1 MNLASTEP
9 NPRERLRRLLLSE
22 AIVYSGIDQSIFDRV
37 GNPMPWIFYNWGIS
51 LTHEGASLAADC
63 LIDALAHFESVQ
75 VAGAG
80 ATALPLVSSIVSRG
94 LGRYSGLYVRAEP
107 EKWGTQ
113 RQVEGVAD
121 KGRPVVVVD
130 DSLCS
135 GNTLRSAFAVLEKEG
150 YRVEGALCLVN
161 FPWKGGAEWARA
173 LGYRVETLFDIWTDL
188 EMSENRRIPACS
200 SVDATFDPAHRVPE
214 GLSPADAARWIS
226 THILEYGLIPTPP
239 KRLDRGYEAS
249 GGVMV
254 SFRDRV
260 SDYRVARDGFYHLDS
275 TQANLGRDV
284 VLATA
289 KTLLSSKGA
298 VAQYGLNRLK
308 LGVTLFGEQVR
319 SAPSQLDFSRFG
331 ILIQSNVQPW
341 KLAGALP
348 NTQFFVS
355 EIEQFRHARFTN
367 AHLFAHEPFTIFR
380 HTVSKSIESGCSWLS
395 FGVPA
400 SDQNDG
406 EPDNIGELLVVRA
419 REVLRSAQGRPKV
432 SETKLPP
439 GLFSEQVHGI
449 AISLYYRGMI
459 GCWMS
464 WQSDLDAMICEA
476 TTGAWNDKRWKHKAD
491 LRSVDVDIV
500 VSVFQLAEV
509 LGSVNGERAAH
520 KLRLGRDSLAVCKGK
535 QSTILLPFTPCHRDW
550 SKKEM
555 AQYTLSEAGISQ
567 APFQWATYSTR
578 NWLGQS
584 DRVSHLEFGY
594 PRRRGSEEALSYRA
608 TARLLAY
615 YILDK
620 IGSSGLPDYCYYP
633 IFDHSIVAESA
644 TRIILAL
651 EALLHA
657 GSLLDDQIFRKA
669 ALSGLH
675 YCCEHIKNRQGTMRL
690 DLAETTCGVSSD
702 VFLINAVYRSGEQ
715 GMTEMSAVRSLAR
728 RLRGLFHADGAITWQ
743 RHGRRLGS
751 DHDLFPGFALRM
763 AASVAEVEGREALPC
778 SLHNHLSWYQRRFRL
793 QHPWGMVWWQIQG
806 WAPLYRLTGEQSMAS
821 FVYELA
827 DWALE
832 HQLDKNGA
840 FLVDYSPDGPSFHTA
855 CVLEGIADAWALACR
870 AGDSERARN
879 YGDAWKRGIKF
890 IDRLIIREEDTFA
903 MPKPLKSLG
912 GVRQSLTGS
921 TVRIDY
927 VAHALLAL
935 IKGSAHIAER
945 DETEE
950 PQRPRRASRPTR
962 TA

>member
-1 MNLASTEP
+1 MDLAPTEL
-9 NPRERLRRLLLSE
+9 NPRERLRRLLRSK
-22 AIVYSGIDQSIFDRV
+22 AIVYSGNDQSIFDRV
-37 GNPMPWIFYNWGIS
+37 GNPMQWIFYNWGIS
-51 LTHEGASLAADC
+51 LSHEGASLAADC
-63 LIDALAHFESVQ
+63 LIEGLAHFESVQ
-75 VAGAG
+75 VVGAG
-80 ATALPLVSSIVSRG
+80 MTALPLVSSIVLRG

-107 EKWGTQ
+107 ERWGTR

-121 KGRPVVVVD
+121 KDRPVVVID

-135 GNTLRSAFAVLEKEG
+135 GNSLRSAFTALEKEG

-161 FPWKGGAEWARA
+161 FPWKGGTEWAKA

-188 EMSENRRIPACS
+188 DMSENRRIPTWS
-200 SVDATFDPAHRVPE
+200 SVNSTFDPGHRVPE
-214 GLSPADAARWIS
+214 GLSPADAARWVS
-226 THILEYGLIPTPP
+226 AHFLNSGLIPTPP
-239 KRLDRGYEAS
+239 EKLDRSYEAS

-260 SDYRVARDGFYHLDS
+260 SDYRVARDGFYHLDF
-275 TQANLGRDV
+275 TEANLGRDV

-289 KTLLSSKGA
+289 KTLLSSKDA

-308 LGVTLFGEQVR
+308 LGVTLFGEQMR
-319 SAPSQLDFSRFG
+319 SVPGQLDFSRFG
-331 ILIQSNVQPW
+331 ILIQSKVQPW

-367 AHLFAHEPFTIFR
+367 ARLFAHEPFTIFR
-380 HTVSKSIESGCSWLS
+380 HTVSKSIESGCSWSS

-400 SDQNDG
+400 SDRDDG
-406 EPDNIGELLVVRA
+406 EPDNIGELLFARA
-419 REVLRSAQGRPKV
+419 REVLRSAQGRHRG

-439 GLFSEQVHGI
+439 DLFSEQVNGI
-449 AISLYYRGMI
+449 AVSLYYRGLI

-464 WQSDLDAMICEA
+464 WRSDLDAMICEA
-476 TTGAWNDKRWKHKAD
+476 TTGAWNDKRWKHKAE

-500 VSVFQLAEV
+500 VSVFKLAEV
-509 LGSVNGERAAH
+509 LGSVNRERVAQ
-520 KLRLGRDSLAVCKGK
+520 KLRLGKDSLAVRKGK
-535 QSTILLPFTPCHRDW
+535 RMAVLLSFTPCHRDW

-555 AQYTLSEAGISQ
+555 TQHALREAGISQ

-578 NWLGQS
+578 SWLGRS
-584 DRVSHLEFGY
+584 GRVLKLEFGY
-594 PRRRGSEEALSYRA
+594 PRRRGSEEGFSYHD
-608 TARLLAY
+608 TARLLASY
-615 YILDK
+615 LLDK
-620 IGSSGLPDYCYYP
+620 IGPSGLPDYCYNP
-633 IFDHSIVAESA
+633 IFDHSVVAESA

-657 GSLLDDQIFRKA
+657 GSLLDDQLLRKA

-675 YCCEHIKNRQGTMRL
+675 YCCEHIKNDQGIMRL
-690 DLAETTCGVSSD
+690 DLAETTCGASSE

-715 GMTEMSAVRSLAR
+715 SMIEMPAVRSLAR
-728 RLRGLFHADGAITWQ
+728 RLRSLFHADGAITWQ
-743 RHGRRLGS
+743 REGRRIGS

-763 AASVAEVEGREALPC
+763 AATVAEVEGREALPRYW
-778 SLHNHLSWYQRRFRL
+778 HNHLSWYQRRFRL

-806 WAPLYRLTGEQSMAS
+806 WAALHRLTGEQSMAS

-827 DWALE
+827 DWALK

-840 FLVDYSPDGPSFHTA
+840 FLVDYNPDGPGFHTA

-870 AGDSERARN
+870 TGDSERARN
-879 YGDAWKRGIKF
+879 YGEAWKRGIKF
-890 IDRLIIREEDTFA
+890 IDRLVIREEDTFA

-912 GVRQSLTGS
+912 GVRQSLTSS

-935 IKGSAHIAER
+935 TKGSAHIRER
-945 DETEE
+945 SET
-950 PQRPRRASRPTR
+950 
-962 TA
+962 